1 MGYRLECPPRRGRGG
16 GERRAGAVRSGATDG
31 NTQGKGVEL
40 GRLSPRRSTV
50 AAAPG
55 GSAPWMILRLTPA
68 RWAALTRSFRGRA
81 RGEGIEIGVN
91 PTRSPSSRRP
101 PWERRGAGRHGTGER
116 GGQTRSRRGSRRDH
130 DDLDPTEKGCS
141 KAGWNSPRAGRA
153 CWGPRAMPRAPC
165 DPLFLPQI
173 SYRIRRGKS
182 RREKASGTAR
192 GAYCPPRLIPGAPRG
207 APPPACSIGASRRSS
222 ALRRR
227 ARARSRRPSGR
238 PRRNPRPPQ
247 GGTPSATRG
256 PRPC

>member
-1 MGYRLECPPRRGRGG
+1 VGAAKKPPATFPMGYRLECPPRRGRGG

-192 GAYCPPRLIPGAPRG
+192 GGHTV
-207 APPPACSIGASRRSS
+207 
-222 ALRRR
+222 RR
-227 ARARSRRPSGR
+227 ASSRAHRAARRLQR
-238 PRRNPRPPQ
+238 VR
-247 GGTPSATRG
+247 
-256 PRPC
+256 